1 MTNWYAV
8 YTRARLEKKVAEAF
22 TRRNIESYCPVQ
34 EAPRPW
40 LGKKVPPAALFPNYV
55 FVRLTQEQLTA
66 VKKVEGVINLVYW
79 LGRPAVIRDIEI
91 EMIRRFVEVHKQ
103 VVVEKT
109 AVDSAAMVKLSEGP
123 VVQREGSGG
132 VVSVGSGTARL
143 SLPSLG
149 WRLSAQP
156 QPHSQPHFIQTVN
169 TQFGKVY
176 SNT

>member
-8 YTRARLEKKVAEAF
+8 YTRVRLEKKVAEAF

-79 LGRPAVIRDIEI
+79 LGRPAGLDGLMLGFAAVRPDALNKGMERLADAIEAAADGGLQRGRSSVAAV
-91 EMIRRFVEVHKQ
+91 ERR
-103 VVVEKT
+103 
-109 AVDSAAMVKLSEGP
+109 
-123 VVQREGSGG
+123 R
-132 VVSVGSGTARL
+132 
-143 SLPSLG
+143 
-149 WRLSAQP
+149 
-156 QPHSQPHFIQTVN
+156 
-169 TQFGKVY
+169 
-176 SNT
+176 